1 MRYYTIQNNG
11 LLIAENKQAL
21 ERFYNNVLPLP
32 DDYEQ
37 GKYIVANNELVLNP
51 DFEEE
56 KERQEQDRIDRL
68 TMTAL
73 DLITAVKL
81 FGVTDKQVEDFLNAN
96 LDIKHQLQF
105 CQNVY
110 CGVVKS
116 FCPITIGE
124 VEITTEVVEQ
134 LFKNKNDNQQV

>member
-1 MRYYTIQNNG
+1 MELKTKINKPYTEKQRLNFIVE
-11 LLIAENKQAL
+11 ANKL
-21 ERFYNNVLPLP
+21 
-32 DDYEQ
+32 DYEIRETEIAIEAW
-37 GKYIVANNELVLNP
+37 GYT
-51 DFEEE
+51 EEE
-56 KERQEQDRIDRL
+56 KERQEQDRVDRL

-124 VEITTEVVEQ
+124 VEITAEVVEQ

>member
-11 LLIAENKQAL
+11 LLIAEKKQAL

-56 KERQEQDRIDRL
+56 KKRREQDRIDRL

-124 VEITTEVVEQ
+124 VEITAEVVEQ

>member
-37 GKYIVANNELVLNP
+37 GKYIVVNNELVLNP

-124 VEITTEVVEQ
+124 VEITTEIVEQ
-134 LFKNKNDNQQV
+134 LFKSKNDNQQV